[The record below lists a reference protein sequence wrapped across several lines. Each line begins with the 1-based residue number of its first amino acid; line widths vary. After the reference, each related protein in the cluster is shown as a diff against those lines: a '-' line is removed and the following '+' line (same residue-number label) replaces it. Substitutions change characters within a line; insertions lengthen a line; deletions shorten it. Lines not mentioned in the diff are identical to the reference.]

1 MSWIESSLTRLEAR
15 LRAMIEG
22 DDGRD
27 GIPRRF
33 YNQLWQALI
42 EAMQIEAKMK
52 EGHLDGEGYSS
63 PDQYTLVLPTEQA
76 QLLLTHPAVLDG
88 LTRKL
93 ERLAAHLN
101 IQMAEKPILRV
112 VADPSAQGIQ
122 VFCDHSQPGIG
133 DSHTVEL
140 ASAVNGPGETGP
152 DWMPNAFLIV
162 NGLNTYRLTQAVTNI
177 GSDPGNQLVLKNP
190 HVAPL
195 HAQLRLTAGR
205 LVIFDLDS
213 EAGTLV
219 NGLPVTS
226 HLLNQGD
233 VIQIAGV
240 PLIYGEE
247 TTPAM
252 GYTQELPAVPPPP
265 EVM

>member
-42 EAMQIEAKMK
+42 EALQAEVKMAK
-52 EGHLDGEGYSS
+52 GHLDGEGHSS

-88 LTRKL
+88 IARKL

-101 IQMAEKPILRV
+101 IQMAAKPILRV

-122 VFCDHSQPGIG
+122 VFCDHSQPGVG

-140 ASAVNGPGETGP
+140 ESAVDGTGEAGPA
-152 DWMPNAFLIV
+152 WMPNAFLIV
-162 NGLNTYRLTQAVTNI
+162 NGLYTYRLTQAVTNI
-177 GSDPGNQLVLKNP
+177 GCDPGNQLVLKNP
-190 HVAPL
+190 HVASL

-213 EAGTLV
+213 KAGTLV
-219 NGLPVTS
+219 NGIPVTS
-226 HLLNQGD
+226 HILNQGD

-247 TTPAM
+247 TAPAM
-252 GYTQELPAVPPPP
+252 GYTQELPAEPPPP